1 MVDNITLEDIE
12 LCIKILRRFMIEY
25 KNAER
30 VLSSLTSSQRFSRPE
45 DRFVQMILANKY
57 KLNQEQTIEQ
67 IEDIELS
74 EEEKEK
80 LKKIKEELLN
90 KTNQ

>member
-1 MVDNITLEDIE
+1 MVDSITLEDVE

-30 VLSSLTSSQRFSRPE
+30 VLSSITSTSRFSRPE

-57 KLNQEQTIEQ
+57 KLNQEQNIEQ
-67 IEDIELS
+67 FEDIELS
-74 EEEKEK
+74 SEEKEK

-90 KTNQ
+90 KND